1 MSEVLIEKIDRIE
14 ALLLELSAKIDN
26 FLGFEEITEE
36 EKEEVEKL
44 KEEIKKGEYLS
55 IDQVF
60 GD

>member
-44 KEEIKKGEYLS
+44 KEEIERGEYLS

>member
-36 EKEEVEKL
+36 EKEEVGKL

>member
-44 KEEIKKGEYLS
+44 KEEIKRGEYLS

>member
-36 EKEEVEKL
+36 EKVEVEKL
-44 KEEIKKGEYLS
+44 KEEIKRGEYLS

>member
-14 ALLLELSAKIDN
+14 ALLLELNAKIDN

-44 KEEIKKGEYLS
+44 KEEIEKGEYLS